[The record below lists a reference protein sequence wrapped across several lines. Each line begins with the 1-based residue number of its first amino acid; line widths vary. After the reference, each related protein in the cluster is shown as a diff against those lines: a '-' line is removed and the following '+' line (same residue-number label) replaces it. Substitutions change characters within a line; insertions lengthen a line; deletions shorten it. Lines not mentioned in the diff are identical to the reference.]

1 MLPFTKH
8 ETLNMLALSPFIVF
22 MVVYLVGSL
31 LAGDFYKLPLTVAFL
46 IASAY
51 AICITPKIKL
61 RERINIFSRGAGNEN
76 IMLMVW
82 IFVLAGA
89 FAQIADQMGA
99 IDATVN
105 LTLRF
110 LPASMLLPGLFL
122 AACFIS
128 LSIGTSVGAVVALTP
143 VAVGIAEQT
152 GSTLPLLVAVVVGG
166 AFFGDNLSFIS
177 DTTIVA
183 TQTQGCKMNDKFK
196 ANIWLA
202 APAAILVFV
211 LYIFLGK
218 DIQAPQDITLMEWYK
233 VIPYLSVLVLA
244 ISGVNV
250 LVVLLIGIL
259 LAGGIGM
266 LAGSFGLLDA
276 MGAMGNGIMG
286 MSELIIVTLLAGGML
301 ALIRHNGGID
311 YLIHALTLHINGKR
325 GAKGTMALLVVL
337 ADMCTA
343 NNTIA
348 LVTVGPMA
356 REIADKYGIDKRLS
370 ASLLDTFSCVAQ
382 GLIPYGA
389 QLLMAAG
396 LAKITPF
403 DILGYL
409 YYPIALGVIAVIGII
424 FNYPHKYS
432 K

>member
-1 MLPFTKH
+1 M
-8 ETLNMLALSPFIVF
+8 I
-22 MVVYLVGSL
+22 VYLAGSL
-31 LAGDFYKLPLTVAFL
+31 IAGDFYKLPLTVAFL

-61 RERINIFSRGAGNEN
+61 KERINIFSRGAGNEN

-89 FAQIADQMGA
+89 FAKIADQMGA

-105 LTLRF
+105 LTLHI
-110 LPASMLLPGLFL
+110 LPSGLLLPGLFL

-128 LSIGTSVGAVVALTP
+128 LSIGTSVGTVVALTP

-152 GSTLPLLVAVVVGG
+152 GCTLPLIVAVVVGG

-202 APAAILVFV
+202 LPAAIIVFV

-218 DIQAPQDITLMEWYK
+218 EIQAPQDIQLLAWYK

-244 ISGVNV
+244 IAGVNV
-250 LVVLLIGIL
+250 LVVLLVGIL
-259 LAGGIGM
+259 LAGTIGM
-266 LAGSFGLLDA
+266 LSGSFGLMDA
-276 MGAMGNGIMG
+276 MGAMGQGIMG

-311 YLIHALTLHINGKR
+311 YLIHALTMRINGKR
-325 GAKGTMALLVVL
+325 GAKFTIASLVVL
-337 ADMCTA
+337 ADLCTA

-356 REIADKYGIDKRLS
+356 REIAEKYGIDKRIS
-370 ASLLDTFSCVAQ
+370 ASLLDTFSCFAQ

-396 LAKITPF
+396 LANITPF
-403 DILGYL
+403 DIIGYL
-409 YYPIALGVIAVIGII
+409 YYPIALGVMAALGILFDFPKLKRI
-424 FNYPHKYS
+424 
-432 K
+432 

>member
-1 MLPFTKH
+1 
-8 ETLNMLALSPFIVF
+8 MLALSPFLVF
-22 MVVYLVGSL
+22 MIVYLVGSL

-51 AICITPKIKL
+51 AICITPKLKL
-61 RERINIFSRGAGNEN
+61 KERINIFSRGAGDEN

-89 FAQIADQMGA
+89 FATIADQMGA

-110 LPASMLLPGLFL
+110 LPASMLLPGLFM

-128 LSIGTSVGAVVALTP
+128 LSIGTSVGTVVALTP

-152 GSTLPLLVAVVVGG
+152 GTILPMVVAIVVGG

-202 APAAILVFV
+202 LPAALVIFIV
-211 LYIFLGK
+211 YIFLG
-218 DIQAPQDITLMEWYK
+218 QDIEVPTQIPNIEWYK
-233 VIPYLSVLVLA
+233 VIPYISVLVMA
-244 ISGVNV
+244 IAGINV
-250 LVVLLIGIL
+250 LVVLLIGIV
-259 LAGGIGM
+259 LAGCIGIVS
-266 LAGSFGLLDA
+266 GSFNLMGFV
-276 MGAMGNGIMG
+276 GAMGDGIMG

-301 ALIRHNGGID
+301 AMIRHNGGIA
-311 YLIHALTLHINGKR
+311 YLIRVLTMRINGKR
-325 GAKGTMALLVVL
+325 GAKFTIALLVIL
-337 ADMCTA
+337 ADLCTA

-348 LVTVGPMA
+348 LITVGPMA
-356 REIADKYGIDKRLS
+356 REIADKYGLDRRLS
-370 ASLLDTFSCVAQ
+370 ASLLDTFSCFAQ
-382 GLIPYGA
+382 GMIPYGA

-396 LAKITPF
+396 LAHITPF
-403 DILGYL
+403 EIMGFL
-409 YYPIALGVIAVIGII
+409 YYPIALGLMATIGIVC
-424 FNYPHKYS
+424 NYPRKYS
-432 K
+432 Y

>member
-1 MLPFTKH
+1 
-8 ETLNMLALSPFIVF
+8 MLALSPFIVF
-22 MVVYLVGSL
+22 MIVYLVGSL
-31 LAGDFYKLPLTVAFL
+31 IAGDFYKLPLTVAFL

-51 AICITPKIKL
+51 GICTTPKLQL

-89 FAQIADQMGA
+89 FAKIAGQMGA

-110 LPASMLLPGLFL
+110 LPSSMLLPGLFI

-128 LSIGTSVGAVVALTP
+128 LSIGTSVGTVVALTP
-143 VAVGIAEQT
+143 VAIGIAEQT
-152 GSTLPLLVAVVVGG
+152 GTTLPMMVAIVVGG

-196 ANIWLA
+196 ANIWLVL
-202 APAAILVFV
+202 PAALLVLV
-211 LYIFLGK
+211 VYIFIGK
-218 DIQAPQDITLMEWYK
+218 DVQVPTEVPLLEWYK
-233 VIPYLSVLVLA
+233 VIPYLTVLVLA
-244 ISGVNV
+244 IAGVNV

-266 LAGSFGLLDA
+266 MSGDFDWISGMSA
-276 MGAMGNGIMG
+276 MGEGIMG

-311 YLIHALTLHINGKR
+311 YLIRVLTMHINSKR
-325 GAKGTMALLVVL
+325 GAKLTIAILVIL
-337 ADMCTA
+337 ADLCTA

-348 LVTVGPMA
+348 LVSVGPMA
-356 REIADKYGIDKRLS
+356 REIADQYGIDKRLS
-370 ASLLDTFSCVAQ
+370 ASLLDTFSCFAQ

-396 LAKITPF
+396 LAAITPF
-403 DILGYL
+403 EIMGYL
-409 YYPIALGVIAVIGII
+409 YYPMALGAVALIGI
-424 FNYPHKYS
+424 FLRYPRKYS
-432 K
+432 